1 MTEIQRIVG
10 QMKAAFEGGA
20 WHGPAVLE
28 VLQDVH
34 PLMAE
39 NKYSVMGAHS
49 IWELVGHMTAT
60 ADIVRRRIEGESA
73 GLKDEEFWPEVPEAT
88 EENWRGAIAQLKRKE
103 EDLWLAVTSFPE
115 SKLDDKLMAAG
126 TSSAY
131 ANFHGHIQ
139 HNLYHA
145 GQIALLKKGYS
156 EIPF

>member
-28 VLQDVH
+28 VLQDVNH
-34 PLMAE
+34 EMAAS
-39 NKYSVMGAHS
+39 NFTISGAHS
-49 IWELVGHMTAT
+49 IWELVAHLTAT
-60 ADIVRRRIEGESA
+60 ADIITRRIRGESA
-73 GLKDEEFWPEVPEAT
+73 GLKDDEFWPAVPEAT

-103 EDLWLAVTSFPE
+103 EDLCLAVSAFPE
-115 SKLDDKLMAAG
+115 DRLDEKLMAAG
-126 TSSAY
+126 ASSAY
-131 ANFHGHIQ
+131 VNFHGHVQ

-156 EIPF
+156 DIPF

>member
-1 MTEIQRIVG
+1 MTEMQRIVG

-34 PLMAE
+34 HDMAAS
-39 NKYSVMGAHS
+39 NFTISGAHS
-49 IWELVGHMTAT
+49 IWELVAHLTAT
-60 ADIVRRRIEGESA
+60 ADIIARRSRGESA
-73 GLKDEEFWPEVPEAT
+73 GLKDEEFWPAVPEPT

-103 EDLWLAVTSFPE
+103 EDLWLAVAAFPE
-115 SKLDDKLMAAG
+115 DRLDDKLMAAG

-145 GQIALLKKGYS
+145 GQIALLKKGYTD
-156 EIPF
+156 IPF